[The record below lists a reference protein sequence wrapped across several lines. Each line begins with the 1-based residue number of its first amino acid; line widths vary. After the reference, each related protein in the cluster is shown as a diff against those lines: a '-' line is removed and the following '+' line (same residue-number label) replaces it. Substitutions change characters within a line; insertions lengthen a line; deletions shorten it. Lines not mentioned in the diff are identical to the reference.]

1 MSSFSQD
8 QLFEIKS
15 RINLADLLEEYGLRV
30 HRVGGS
36 AKVCCPFHQEKTPSF
51 HINIEKNFY
60 KCFGCG
66 ESGDVLTFVQKYEG
80 LTFIDA
86 LKKLADRAGVKLESK
101 TFDPEAKL
109 RERLYAIHQGLA
121 AFYQRCLQQTR
132 EGQIAR
138 DYLNQRQLSDEIVKQ
153 FQIGYAPDRN
163 DALLQWA
170 QKHNYTPEDLVA
182 AGVLAPSSRDPSG
195 YYDRFRG
202 RLVFPIC
209 DVQGRVVAFSCRL
222 LKDRKH
228 TGKYVNSP
236 ETAIFKKSNILYALN
251 HARANIVKASPRR
264 ALICEGQIDVIRCH
278 ACGFNTAIA
287 SQGTAF
293 TEDHVSILKRYADTV
308 DLLFD
313 GDKAGIKASIR
324 TLGHFLSQGI
334 PVRIVNLPEGEDPD
348 SFLVKQGEE
357 AFRLHLDHAIDPA
370 PYLVA
375 RLREQEAHPD
385 AMDAMMRIA
394 RTAILS
400 IIDCPE
406 PILTARFIKDLADI
420 LGLPSHVLEE
430 DLKLLREDAAE
441 ASRRR
446 EAFQARQALDAPP
459 TTNITQQPTSN
470 NTPIDVEDDHDFIP
484 IDEGLP
490 PSDFIDYEPTFNEN
504 DAPIV
509 VPDNNIAHFDLIA
522 IQNLNDAFCELLA
535 HYFTDPEVMACLI
548 QHLPPSFVHNPY
560 AAKLYDLTIEATL
573 KKQNALSPDK
583 NDEAFVQF
591 LAEYFSRPDR
601 ILSTGEE
608 VSPLTFTRD
617 IIKQFWLNEFRLRE
631 QHLDPD
637 SDEAYEMTLSRRRL
651 EALDWEKSAPFMDA
665 LNPLLSAPPPTH
677 LTPSTPPTRK
687 DPEPIKTSPEPDLH
701 STLSETTTLEDTP
714 TVDVIDEFPQDIQED
729 DDLYAML

>member
-1 MSSFSQD
+1 MSTFSQD
-8 QLFEIKS
+8 QLFEIKA
-15 RINLADLLEEYGLRV
+15 RVNLADLLEEYGLQVKRI
-30 HRVGGS
+30 GSS
-36 AKVCCPFHQEKTPSF
+36 AKVCCPFHKEKTPSF
-51 HINIEKNFY
+51 HINLEHNYY

-86 LKKLADRAGVKLESK
+86 LKKLADRAGVKLEQK
-101 TFDPEAKL
+101 NADPEAKL
-109 RERLYAIHQGLA
+109 RERLYAIHQELA
-121 AFYQRCLQQTR
+121 AFYQRCLEQTR

-138 DYLNQRQLSDEIVKQ
+138 DYLAQRQLSKETVKQ

-163 DALLQWA
+163 DALLLWA
-170 QKHNYTPEDLVA
+170 QKHNYTPEELVA
-182 AGVLAPSSRDPSG
+182 AGVLATSTRNPSG

-222 LKDRKH
+222 LRERKH

-251 HARANIVKASPRR
+251 HARSHIVKSTPRR

-293 TEDHVSILKRYADTV
+293 TEEHVSILKRYADTV

-313 GDKAGIKASIR
+313 GDKAGVKAAIR
-324 TLGHFLSQGI
+324 TLGYFLAQGI

-348 SFLVKQGEE
+348 SFLIHKGEA
-357 AFRLHLDHAIDPA
+357 AFREYLDRAIDPA

-375 RLREQEAHPD
+375 QLREQEAHPD

-420 LGLPSHVLEE
+420 IGLPANVLEE
-430 DLKLLREDAAE
+430 DLQLLRENAAE
-441 ASRRR
+441 AARRR
-446 EAFQARQALDAPP
+446 AAFQSREAKNTTSQQITTFDSSQEINESVNFNLQDEAPIDIIEPNDAIEDEHEDV
-459 TTNITQQPTSN
+459 TPTSVSSYD
-470 NTPIDVEDDHDFIP
+470 I
-484 IDEGLP
+484 
-490 PSDFIDYEPTFNEN
+490 
-504 DAPIV
+504 
-509 VPDNNIAHFDLIA
+509 IA
-522 IQNLNDAFCELLA
+522 IQNLNEAFCELLA
-535 HYFTDPEVMACLI
+535 HYFTDSHVMECLV

-560 AAKLYDLTIEATL
+560 ASKLYDLTIEAMLAKRAVLT
-573 KKQNALSPDK
+573 PDK
-583 NDEAFVQF
+583 NDKDFIRF
-591 LAEYFSRPDR
+591 LSQCFARPDR
-601 ILSTGEE
+601 ILSASDDT
-608 VSPLTFTRD
+608 SPLTFAQD

-631 QHLDPD
+631 QHLDPA
-637 SDEAYEMTLSRRRL
+637 SDEAFQMTLSRRRL
-651 EALDWEKSAPFMDA
+651 QALTWEEAVPFMDA
-665 LNPLLSAPPPTH
+665 LDPRLSAPPPTH
-677 LTPSTPPTRK
+677 LVPSSPPIQE
-687 DPEPIKTSPEPDLH
+687 DHLDQPLPQTSIDNVMHTIEVQEDEVQ
-701 STLSETTTLEDTP
+701 ETALNTY
-714 TVDVIDEFPQDIQED
+714 ED